1 VRSIL
6 CLLSAVGFGLM
17 AIFAKLAY
25 AEGVSVEA
33 LLMLRFGLAGL
44 VLLAFGIPRG
54 WLSGLRRPT
63 ILAGLAMGAVG
74 YATQSGFYLAALT
87 RTAATQVALVFCVYP
102 LLVMAAA
109 VAIGRERASRRRI
122 VALGIALAGIALV
135 LNGAQRGSFDL
146 LGVLLAAGSALVYTA
161 YILIGDRVSQGAP
174 PMSLTTLVCLGA
186 FATYGAGN
194 LARGGVDLSF
204 GPAGWFWVGMIVAI
218 STVGAIVMFFA
229 GMASAGPTIAS
240 LLAIIEPV
248 VTVVLAA
255 LVFGDTLRPVQ
266 VLGGLLVLSAVL
278 VVQWPSRQRAT
289 VPLPAHVAPVGV

>member
-1 VRSIL
+1 MRSLL

-25 AEGVSVEA
+25 AQGVSVEA

-44 VLLAFGIPRG
+44 VLLAVAVPRG
-54 WLSGLRRPT
+54 WLRGLSRRT
-63 ILAGLAMGAVG
+63 VLAGLAMGAVG

-87 RTAATQVALVFCVYP
+87 RTEASQVALVFCVYP

-109 VAIGRERASRRRI
+109 VAIGRERASRRRV
-122 VALGIALAGIALV
+122 VALGIALTGIVLV
-135 LNGAQRGSFDL
+135 LEGAQRGGFDL
-146 LGVLLAAGSALVYTA
+146 VGVLLAAGSALVYTA
-161 YILIGDRVSQGAP
+161 YILIGDRVSEGVP
-174 PMSLTTLVCLGA
+174 PMALTTLVCLGA
-186 FATYGAGN
+186 FGTYAVGN

-204 GPAGWFWVGMIVAI
+204 GPRGWLWVSMVVAV

-229 GMASAGPTIAS
+229 GMAAAGPTIAS

-255 LVFGDTLRPVQ
+255 VVFGDTLRPVQ
-266 VLGGLLVLSAVL
+266 ALGGLLVLAAVL
-278 VVQWPSRQRAT
+278 VVQWPAR
-289 VPLPAHVAPVGV
+289 VPAPAQGTRTPVPAGA